1 MLFHTVIIL
10 EQMLSEML
18 MCGTLFKIFLTRKS
32 ANIGSEK
39 LMYCIVNL
47 KALFHLLLEHLT
59 SVTLV
64 LCIFQ
69 LLILILVFLII

>member
-1 MLFHTVIIL
+1 MLFNTITIL
-10 EQMLSEML
+10 EQMLSDIL

-39 LMYCIVNL
+39 LLYCIVNL
-47 KALFHLLLEHLT
+47 KALFHCILEYLT